1 MFFGEGRKQ
10 QMKEKKS
17 LIPVDNL
24 LYIKVFFKWFYHCL
38 CVKLASL
45 HQSVSVI
52 VSVSVNQ

>member
-24 LYIKVFFKWFYHCL
+24 LYIKVFFK
-38 CVKLASL
+38 
-45 HQSVSVI
+45 
-52 VSVSVNQ
+52 